1 VKSDDYS
8 LFELKYR
15 LDGAVRKTNRFSKET
30 FDDSYETELKQRL
43 SAFNSE
49 YFPNPQ
55 FKHQFK
61 EDRTSEHKYAE
72 EKLRQF
78 LEENQTFLAKNG
90 TRDKSHLLDEGE
102 MSGFLM
108 KWYNRRI
115 RQELYFYLK
124 LIEAESDEKTRNI
137 MKIILSRTARSCRAT
152 THFDLATL
160 KERQEG
166 PYYCH
171 KHYKICTPIESIL
184 KHLKHYTEDTVQRLM
199 EFENLKKPV
208 QIEII
213 HGDSRTVDI
222 FGEIAKKNKSFAELL
237 GQEKIAGVFSSPP
250 YVGHIDYH
258 EQHAYAY
265 ELFGISRRDDDE
277 IGTLANGA
285 GKRARE
291 DYVRGISEVLAN
303 AAKYVRDDGQF
314 FIVANDK
321 HNLYP
326 VIAERSGLRIA
337 EEYKR
342 PVLNRTE
349 RDRQPYAETIFR
361 MERE

>member
-1 VKSDDYS
+1 
-8 LFELKYR
+8 
-15 LDGAVRKTNRFSKET
+15 
-30 FDDSYETELKQRL
+30 
-43 SAFNSE
+43 
-49 YFPNPQ
+49 
-55 FKHQFK
+55 
-61 EDRTSEHKYAE
+61 
-72 EKLRQF
+72 
-78 LEENQTFLAKNG
+78 
-90 TRDKSHLLDEGE
+90 
-102 MSGFLM
+102 
-108 KWYNRRI
+108 
-115 RQELYFYLK
+115 
-124 LIEAESDEKTRNI
+124 
-137 MKIILSRTARSCRAT
+137 
-152 THFDLATL
+152 
-160 KERQEG
+160 
-166 PYYCH
+166 
-171 KHYKICTPIESIL
+171 
-184 KHLKHYTEDTVQRLM
+184 M

-213 HGDSRTVDI
+213 HGTRGRSI
-222 FGEIAKKNKSFAELL
+222 FRRDRKEDKSFAELL

-291 DYVRGISEVLAN
+291 DYVRGISEVRAN

-349 RDRQPYAETIFR
+349 RDGSVRRDDLPDGEGVTFLPR
-361 MERE
+361 NPF